1 MQFSHIILQV
11 WMWLIKGS
19 VQIQKTVWRRQSG
32 VPSINYYKHYLSH
45 PLQKCSVACF
55 GIPSVISTCVLTQAT
70 HIFAG
75 FGSILIPHWQHNLKI
90 QLIPQCITLQTNDIS
105 SNILTKARYYQHQ
118 GSKCQTVMMKVKAP
132 LWLRTILHTVPCTH
146 SLLIRCR

>member
-1 MQFSHIILQV
+1 MQFSHITLQV
-11 WMWLIKGS
+11 WMWVIMGS
-19 VQIQKTVWRRQSG
+19 VQIQKGVWRRQSG

-90 QLIPQCITLQTNDIS
+90 QLIRQYITLQTNDIC
-105 SNILTKARYYQHQ
+105 SNILTKASYYRHQ
-118 GSKCQTVMMKVKAP
+118 GSKCQTVKMKVKAP
-132 LWLRTILHTVPCTH
+132 LWLSTILHRYSSMH
-146 SLLIRCR
+146 SKPFH